1 MDIEFNQGFID
12 YQYVKTLESH
22 EDPFGK
28 GWPRTFLLRCIL
40 YGFSSGA
47 SVMMAQSFSSL
58 NAPLMVLFNKT
69 STDMFGLHDGGALLL
84 SGATWIAMSGMVFS
98 IAALIPLM
106 DYFGRKFICVYIKF
120 LFTSVGVALMIAAW
134 ALQNALFYLFGLT
147 FVVVSAAILGL
158 ADPIF
163 ISEIA
168 PKEHK
173 GFFTASVLSFAG
185 VFAGFCLILAR
196 EDIWGTPENWGRI
209 AVLAEFLNIFVLMAG
224 LFLPD
229 SPGKCKESTISVF
242 YAQHFR
248 KFAGIFK
255 AGNGTRKKIFLL
267 MAMQIFLLANVN
279 TIEISFPIPV
289 YRDEGMVVNEVLAM
303 ILLNFII
310 TIPISWFGPLAVDR
324 LGKKRI
330 VMMLLGFLICKT
342 TLHFINGQLQ
352 FWGLSYLNAFLQRVI
367 EGSGLPAITF
377 VLATDILPPNFV
389 VTAGQLAMMS
399 SCSLLGLLASISP
412 FTFGHFL
419 PEYLICITLFS
430 TGMAVLVLWLWRR
443 VENEEEQPADQEPLL
458 RKGSPPPEY
467 SALT

>member
-1 MDIEFNQGFID
+1 TELLKLQIHSAGAVRGHFCCDASLRL
-12 YQYVKTLESH
+12 LEWRQRN
-22 EDPFGK
+22 DGQVP
-28 GWPRTFLLRCIL
+28 
-40 YGFSSGA
+40 Y
-47 SVMMAQSFSSL
+47 SSL

-69 STDMFGLHDGGALLL
+69 KHRIFGT
-84 SGATWIAMSGMVFS
+84 SRWWCSS
-98 IAALIPLM
+98 PLWCYL
-106 DYFGRKFICVYIKF
+106 DRHVRH
-120 LFTSVGVALMIAAW
+120 VGVALMIAAW

-147 FVVVSAAILGL
+147 FVVVSAAILDL

-209 AVLAEFLNIFVLMAG
+209 AVLAEFLNIFVLLAG

-242 YAQHFR
+242 CTAFPQIYGYFPR
-248 KFAGIFK
+248 
-255 AGNGTRKKIFLL
+255 R
-267 MAMQIFLLANVN
+267 AMGR
-279 TIEISFPIPV
+279 E
-289 YRDEGMVVNEVLAM
+289 AM

-324 LGKKRI
+324 LGKKRV
-330 VMMLLGFLICKT
+330 VMMLLGFLIFKT
-342 TLHFINGQLQ
+342 TLHFINGQVQ

-367 EGSGLPAITF
+367 EVPVAAIT
-377 VLATDILPPNFV
+377 LCSSATDLLPLNSL
-389 VTAGQLAMMS
+389 LAMMAS
-399 SCSLLGLLASISP
+399 WSLLGLLASISP

-419 PEYLICITLFS
+419 REYLICITLFS

-443 VENEEEQPADQEPLL
+443 VENEGEQPADQEPLL
-458 RKGSPPPEY
+458 RKCSPPPEY